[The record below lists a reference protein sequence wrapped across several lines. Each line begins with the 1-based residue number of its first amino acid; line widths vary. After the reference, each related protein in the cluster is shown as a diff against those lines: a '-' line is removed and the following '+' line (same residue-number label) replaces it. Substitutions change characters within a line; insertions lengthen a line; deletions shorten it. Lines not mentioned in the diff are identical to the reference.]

1 MKIIIIIGM
10 LFSFLSAEDYTP
22 EGFITMAKGLGW
34 TSENCSIG
42 VAVVSTLDYQEISL
56 RNALHALK
64 QNDDTNVSKIE
75 YDLVLHGNL
84 GSYFLSAA
92 CRKQHSK

>member
-34 TSENCSIG
+34 TSENCSLGTAII
-42 VAVVSTLDYQEISL
+42 STLDYEKISL
-56 RNALHALK
+56 NNAILALDINSS
-64 QNDDTNVSKIE
+64 QDKII
-75 YDLVLHGNL
+75 LVLRRNIGRDCVT
-84 GSYFLSAA
+84 AV
-92 CRKQHSK
+92 CKKQHSN